1 MRKIITAAAMAAAF
15 SFSGAAHAAMGDEL
29 QGHTVDV
36 VFADGTQNSIYF
48 GSNGQALVSGPQGST
63 MTANWYVQDDQLCLQ
78 SGGTQECWG
87 YAAPFAAGQTM
98 TLESGCDATSQW
110 TARSVNAPA
119 PMMTG
124 ERG

>member
-1 MRKIITAAAMAAAF
+1 MRKIITAAAIAAAM
-15 SFSGAAHAAMGDEL
+15 SFSGAASAATGDEL

-36 VFADGTQNSIYF
+36 VFADGTSNSIYF
-48 GSNGQALVSGPQGST
+48 GSNGQALVSGPQGAT
-63 MTANWYVQDDQLCLQ
+63 MTANWYVQNDQLCLQ

-87 YAAPFAAGQTM
+87 YSQPFQTGM
-98 TLESGCDATSQW
+98 TRTLESGCDASSQW
-110 TARSVNAPA
+110 TARSVNSPA